1 MKQTGLEG
9 AGPPKTSKFKAWRQ
23 NRVVKIADSTD
34 MYKQHPTLFD
44 FSVIVSK
51 NVSISGNL
59 LCVFK
64 LSKSDGCPFLLKSF
78 MKLKYKR
85 WGTQSCTMNVGLYT
99 VGANS
104 LQCSL
109 ILERHG

>member
-1 MKQTGLEG
+1 MKETGLK
-9 AGPPKTSKFKAWRQ
+9 AVGPPKISKFKAWRQ
-23 NRVVKIADSTD
+23 NKVAKTAESTD

-51 NVSISGNL
+51 NVSSSGNL

-78 MKLKYKR
+78 MKLKIIQKMGHTIMYNECR
-85 WGTQSCTMNVGLYT
+85 AVYSRCQLTIV
-99 VGANS
+99 
-104 LQCSL
+104 
-109 ILERHG
+109 

>member
-1 MKQTGLEG
+1 MV
-9 AGPPKTSKFKAWRQ
+9 AKTTE
-23 NRVVKIADSTD
+23 STD
-34 MYKQHPTLFD
+34 MSKQHPTLFD

-85 WGTQSCTMNVGLYT
+85 WDIQSCTMNVGLYT
-99 VGANS
+99 VGAN
-104 LQCSL
+104 
-109 ILERHG
+109 